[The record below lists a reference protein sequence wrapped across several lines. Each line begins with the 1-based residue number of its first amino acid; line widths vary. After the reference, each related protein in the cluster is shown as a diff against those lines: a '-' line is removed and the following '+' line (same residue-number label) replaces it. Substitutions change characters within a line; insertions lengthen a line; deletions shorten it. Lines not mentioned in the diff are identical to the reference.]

1 MYHSKNTNPQQTQ
14 HQTRGDVD
22 MTGDVDAPISISV
35 DSALTIDSGYD
46 NTLLLELP
54 STIINKSFG
63 REEDYIE
70 LHIFNN
76 ANQLIYSEQ
85 NFKDFEINNSKIL
98 SIDPETIL
106 SDRGYI
112 SGK

>member
-1 MYHSKNTNPQQTQ
+1 MPSEKYINSLPAYP
-14 HQTRGDVD
+14 QTRGDVD
-22 MTGDVDAPISISV
+22 TVGMGGTRFEIGA

-76 ANQLIYSEQ
+76 ANQLIYFMIIK
-85 NFKDFEINNSKIL
+85 FKSNVNIL
-98 SIDPETIL
+98 VIL
-106 SDRGYI
+106 PVKSVIYH
-112 SGK
+112 